1 MGQIEDAF
9 RDAADE
15 VAQIKAQPS
24 NRYWWLY
31 GTIKKK
37 NENGTLDVAI
47 DGVTIQQVKATVSCM
62 IANVGDRVIVLKAG
76 PLMTCVDVIATSDEV
91 KVPASSITGTLPES
105 ALPTASTTA
114 KGIMQV
120 GSGLTASDG
129 IVSVD
134 NASYVKVVEFY
145 ELDGSGPDEWKY
157 ALDGWYLNSGVMSNH
172 IGDYSDFMSVS
183 GATMTITKAGNYV
196 FHFRQGTRGPDG
208 ARTNAGFLVNGSEE
222 VINASWSG
230 TSGDFIAQSCTLIRH
245 LEAGET
251 VAPRTYTHGAYAMLR
266 RALTCLYVVR
276 F

>member
-62 IANVGDRVIVLKAG
+62 MANVGDRVIVLKAG
-76 PLMTCVDVIATSDEV
+76 PLMTCVDVIATSDDV

-120 GSGLTASDG
+120 GSGLTVIDG
-129 IVSVD
+129 KVSVD
-134 NASYVKVVEFY
+134 NWAYVKNLVESSTDWEYIWRNAESDRFVRWRVLMGICY
-145 ELDGSGPDEWKY
+145 VEAVRVNGVGSGGWKAGTIPDSALPSNSLYTAACEWNNNNTAQIWVGGLSSTESRGEVWLY
-157 ALDGWYLNSGVMSNH
+157 NNGTEDVYG
-172 IGDYSDFMSVS
+172 SVS
-183 GATMTITKAGNYV
+183 WPV
-196 FHFRQGTRGPDG
+196 D
-208 ARTNAGFLVNGSEE
+208 L
-222 VINASWSG
+222 
-230 TSGDFIAQSCTLIRH
+230 
-245 LEAGET
+245 
-251 VAPRTYTHGAYAMLR
+251 
-266 RALTCLYVVR
+266 
-276 F
+276 